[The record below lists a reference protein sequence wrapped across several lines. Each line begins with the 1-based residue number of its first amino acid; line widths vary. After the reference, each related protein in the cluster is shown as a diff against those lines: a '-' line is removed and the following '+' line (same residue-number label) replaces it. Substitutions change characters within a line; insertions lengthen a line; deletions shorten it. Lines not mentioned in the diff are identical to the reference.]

1 LTVVGESVARVI
13 TRFMENMPMLRIL
26 LGPAATV
33 IAMAASMGVG
43 PSLAKDKPAIKE
55 IETFAKEAYLYGF
68 PMIVGYDVLYKWF
81 IDHDSGQFK
90 APINQLHNEAQI

>member
-26 LGPAATV
+26 LGLAATV

-43 PSLAKDKPAIKE
+43 PSLAKDKLRSRRSRPSRRKP
-55 IETFAKEAYLYGF
+55 TFTA
-68 PMIVGYDVLYKWF
+68 
-81 IDHDSGQFK
+81 SR
-90 APINQLHNEAQI
+90 

>member
-1 LTVVGESVARVI
+1 MVGESVARVI

-43 PSLAKDKPAIKE
+43 PSLAKNKPAIKE
-55 IETFAKEAYLYGF
+55 IETFAEEAYLYGF

-81 IDHDSGQFK
+81 IDHDSGQLK